1 MGKFKNK
8 ILSILIILIF
18 CMTVISSSA
27 YSNQPYG
34 WPTTYI
40 PIRDAT
46 SSRYTQIVKNSI
58 KAWNKAI
65 PGVYFYLD
73 KNAPNTIYSGNYKDS
88 WIGYYSYY
96 TKNNKTYKFNIYLN
110 NRLLSKRSFN
120 YKQSTLVHELGH
132 ALSLADNPPDS
143 PSIMRYDRNRNVLI
157 APTADDKAGVKKHYK
172 LK

>member
-18 CMTVISSSA
+18 CITVISSNA
-27 YSNQPYG
+27 YSNQQYG

-46 SSRYTQIVKNSI
+46 SSQYTQVVKNSI
-58 KAWNKAI
+58 KAWNNAV
-65 PGVYFYLD
+65 PGVKFYLS
-73 KNAPNTIYSGNYKDS
+73 KNAPNVIYSGNYKNN

-96 TKNNKTYKFNIYLN
+96 TRKGKTYKFNIYLN
-110 NRLLSKRSFN
+110 NRLLSKKSYN

-132 ALSLADNPPDS
+132 ALSLADNPS
-143 PSIMRYDRNRNVLI
+143 AKSIMRHDRNRNVLI
-157 APTADDKAGVKKHYK
+157 APTEDDKAGVKKHYK